1 MDSWT
6 WAQALAVAGLVAA
19 MILGARS
26 GYRRG
31 PLRQLAAPLAA
42 IGAIATAAW
51 AGPDLGHAWL
61 GELGVPWILRG
72 PIGFLVLAALLWLVL
87 LAILWRAG
95 RPLAETGE
103 SESPV
108 MGAVVGCWT
117 GGLMWLVAMTTWGQ
131 HAAWERELAPG
142 SRQNP
147 TGPLS
152 EIVRLP
158 GLGWLGS
165 MEAWPEKPREIVRAG
180 RRVMADPA
188 ANRRLMENP
197 RVRALAS
204 HPAFY
209 TAWGD
214 PEVKRLTRA
223 GDYLTLLEH
232 PKVRVLL
239 ADEGFQRELAAFDLL
254 GALKQA
260 LRE

>member
-6 WAQALAVAGLVAA
+6 WAQALAVMALVAA
-19 MILGARS
+19 MTLGARS

-42 IGAIATAAW
+42 IGAIVVAAW
-51 AGPDLGHAWL
+51 VGPDLGHAWL
-61 GELGVPWILRG
+61 GELGMPWILRG
-72 PIGFLVLAALLWLVL
+72 PVGFLVVAAVLWLAL

-108 MGAVVGCWT
+108 MGAMVGCWT
-117 GGLMWLVAMTTWGQ
+117 GGLMWLMVMTSWGQ
-131 HAAWERELAPG
+131 HAAWQRELSPAP
-142 SRQNP
+142 RQDP
-147 TGPLS
+147 GAIA
-152 EIVRLP
+152 EIARLP
-158 GLGWLGS
+158 GIGWLGS

-180 RRVMADPA
+180 RRVMADAA

-204 HPAFY
+204 HPTFY
-209 TAWGD
+209 TTWGD
-214 PEVKRLTRA
+214 PEVKRLARG
-223 GDYLTLLEH
+223 GDYLALLEH
-232 PKVRVLL
+232 PKVQVLL
-239 ADEGFQRELAAFDLL
+239 ADEGFQRELAELDLL
-254 GALKQA
+254 GALRQA

>member
-6 WAQALAVAGLVAA
+6 WAQVLAVSGLVAA
-19 MILGARS
+19 MVLGARS
-26 GYRRG
+26 GYHRG

-42 IGAIATAAW
+42 IGAIAVAAW
-51 AGPDLGHAWL
+51 VGPDVGHAWL

-72 PIGFLVLAALLWLVL
+72 PVGFLVVAALLWLAL

-95 RPLAETGE
+95 RPLAATGE

-108 MGAVVGCWT
+108 MGAVTGCWT
-117 GGLMWLVAMTTWGQ
+117 GALAWLLVLTSWGQ
-131 HAAWERELAPG
+131 HAAWQRELSPAP
-142 SRQNP
+142 RQEP
-147 TGPLS
+147 GAIG
-152 EIVRLP
+152 EIARLP

-214 PEVKRLTRA
+214 PEVKRLTRG

-232 PKVRVLL
+232 PKVKVLL
-239 ADEGFQRELAAFDLL
+239 ADEGFQRELAAFDLI